1 MLPPLA
7 NPWVLTALAIL
18 AVVVAGLAVRV
29 VHRLKHGKT
38 STEFAPLPIAA
49 HATPAFGAAR
59 VQQRQDDGDDE
70 QLLAKGA

>member
-1 MLPPLA
+1 MLPPLE

-38 STEFAPLPIAA
+38 STEFAPLPVAA
-49 HATPAFGAAR
+49 PATPAFGAAR
-59 VQQRQDDGDDE
+59 VQHLDDGDNE